1 LEERE
6 VTLALKSFLT
16 NRNWKIISVHFPG
29 AQGGLSISINGKSRG
44 VVPDLIAIKDN
55 VVLIVESKATY
66 SPSDVDKL
74 NEMFSEPRYFRKLE
88 RKVSLPTGLGFQR
101 AIAFHSL
108 HFDES
113 NVPSGFVVFIVKGK
127 SKVSI
132 FVNTD
137 VSNSVKDVFQ
147 L

>member
-1 LEERE
+1 MEERK
-6 VTLALKSFLT
+6 VTLALKSFLS

-44 VVPDLIAIKDN
+44 VVPDLIAMKNN

-66 SPSDVDKL
+66 SSNDVDKL
-74 NEMFSEPRYFRKLE
+74 NEMFNEPRYFRKLE
-88 RKVSLPTGLGFQR
+88 QKLCLPTGLVFQK

-108 HFDES
+108 HLEES
-113 NVPSGFVVFIVKGK
+113 NVPLGFVVFTVNGK

-132 FVNTD
+132 FIDTY
-137 VSNSVKDVFQ
+137 VSKSVKAVLQ
-147 L
+147 S